1 MNELVYL
8 KNDEAVCDSLQ
19 VAEKFGK
26 EHKNVLQSID
36 NLIAE
41 NSAVKIMFKISS
53 YKSGNGQSYRKF
65 YMNRDGF
72 SLLAMGF
79 TGKEALEWK
88 LQYIR
93 AFNQIESFIRE
104 KSTQM
109 WVETRKAGKLTRKR
123 YSAYGRSTKECAE
136 NELRIR
142 EEIKAGLYNS
152 NKNITLDAYF
162 DEWEKSRRGTIKDS
176 SIKINRSKYNNH
188 IKPVLGKIKVQKIEK
203 RAVVKLQQDLS
214 KKLSASM
221 TNGVIVL
228 LKTVL
233 NAAVDDEIL
242 MKNPAASVK
251 PLRKDDRPK
260 ASETIHRAL
269 TREEQQ
275 AFMQEAKTEWLYEF
289 FCFSLCTGMR
299 LNEITAL
306 KWQDIDYINNVIRVN
321 KTVSWKEGGGIEETL
336 PKSDTSNR
344 DIPMNDT
351 IKKILQM
358 QKTKMSMVYGE
369 IHARKMDS
377 NIFIGSN
384 GTKAIASSTVSSAID
399 NVLKRL
405 RQQGIEIERFTH
417 HAFRDTFATRY
428 IEEGGNMQTLQKIL
442 GHSSLAMTAD
452 LYAHVLPNT
461 KQQEMQQIENGFIGV
476 AVL

>member
-1 MNELVYL
+1 MARIPSGMRKKENGLF
-8 KNDEAVCDSLQ
+8 
-19 VAEKFGK
+19 EKRFT
-26 EHKNVLQSID
+26 V
-36 NLIAE
+36 
-41 NSAVKIMFKISS
+41 
-53 YKSGNGQSYRKF
+53 
-65 YMNRDGF
+65 DG
-72 SLLAMGF
+72 
-79 TGKEALEWK
+79 
-88 LQYIR
+88 
-93 AFNQIESFIRE
+93 
-104 KSTQM
+104 
-109 WVETRKAGKLTRKR
+109 KR
-123 YSAYGRSTKECAE
+123 YSAYGHNVKECAE
-136 NELRIR
+136 NEARIR

-162 DEWEKSRRGTIKDS
+162 EEWEKSRIGVIKDS
-176 SIKINRSKYNNH
+176 SLKINRSKYNNH
-188 IKPVLGKIKVQKIEK
+188 IKPVLGKTKIQKIEK
-203 RAVVKLQQDLS
+203 QCEVVKLQQDLS

-221 TNGVIVL
+221 TNGVIVV

-233 NAAVDDEIL
+233 NAAIDDEIIV
-242 MKNPAASVK
+242 KNPAASVK
-251 PLRKDDRPK
+251 PLRMDDRPK

-275 AFMQEAKTEWLYEF
+275 AFIQEAKQEWLYEF

-299 LNEITAL
+299 LNEIVAL
-306 KWQDIDYINNVIRVN
+306 KWQDIDYINNVIHVT
-321 KTVSWKEGGGIEETL
+321 KTVSWKQGGGITETS
-336 PKSDTSNR
+336 PKSETSKR

-351 IKKILQM
+351 IKKVLQM
-358 QKTKMSMVYGE
+358 QRKKMAMIYGE
-369 IHARKMDS
+369 IVARKMDS

-384 GTKAIASSTVSSAID
+384 GSRAVASSTVAFSIN

-452 LYAHVLPNT
+452 LYAHVLPST
-461 KQQEMQQIENGFIGV
+461 KQQEMKQVENGFIGV

>member
-1 MNELVYL
+1 
-8 KNDEAVCDSLQ
+8 
-19 VAEKFGK
+19 
-26 EHKNVLQSID
+26 
-36 NLIAE
+36 
-41 NSAVKIMFKISS
+41 
-53 YKSGNGQSYRKF
+53 
-65 YMNRDGF
+65 
-72 SLLAMGF
+72 
-79 TGKEALEWK
+79 
-88 LQYIR
+88 
-93 AFNQIESFIRE
+93 
-104 KSTQM
+104 
-109 WVETRKAGKLTRKR
+109 
-123 YSAYGRSTKECAE
+123 
-136 NELRIR
+136 
-142 EEIKAGLYNS
+142 
-152 NKNITLDAYF
+152 
-162 DEWEKSRRGTIKDS
+162 
-176 SIKINRSKYNNH
+176 
-188 IKPVLGKIKVQKIEK
+188 
-203 RAVVKLQQDLS
+203 
-214 KKLSASM
+214 M

-384 GTKAIASSTVSSAID
+384 GAKVIASSTVSSAID

>member
-1 MNELVYL
+1 MADGSIIIDTRIDTGGVSKGMNAVKAGVTRISAQVSKMGDSAKSSFQRQITAITDLYQNYEKQERKVSELKSKLEELSKVKIETEEYKKL
-8 KNDEAVCDSLQ
+8 KDDMKALEDEF
-19 VAEKFGK
+19 EKIEAKQREWLDMGF
-26 EHKNVLQSID
+26 SID
-36 NLIAE
+36 
-41 NSAVKIMFKISS
+41 SAPLKELDKQMDGIWADIDRL
-53 YKSGNGQSYRKF
+53 QRKQKE
-65 YMNRDGF
+65 MQ
-72 SLLAMGF
+72 A
-79 TGKEALEWK
+79 TG
-88 LQYIR
+88 R
-93 AFNQIESFIRE
+93 AY
-104 KSTQM
+104 
-109 WVETRKAGKLTRKR
+109 V
-123 YSAYGRSTKECAE
+123 
-136 NELRIR
+136 
-142 EEIKAGLYNS
+142 
-152 NKNITLDAYF
+152 DP
-162 DEWEKSRRGTIKDS
+162 

-188 IKPVLGKIKVQKIEK
+188 IRPVLGKIKVQKIEK

-384 GTKAIASSTVSSAID
+384 GAKAIASSTVSSAID

-428 IEEGGNMQTLQKIL
+428 VEEGGNMQTLQKIL

>member
-1 MNELVYL
+1 MARIPLGMRKKENGLF
-8 KNDEAVCDSLQ
+8 
-19 VAEKFGK
+19 EKRFT
-26 EHKNVLQSID
+26 V
-36 NLIAE
+36 
-41 NSAVKIMFKISS
+41 
-53 YKSGNGQSYRKF
+53 
-65 YMNRDGF
+65 DG
-72 SLLAMGF
+72 
-79 TGKEALEWK
+79 
-88 LQYIR
+88 
-93 AFNQIESFIRE
+93 
-104 KSTQM
+104 
-109 WVETRKAGKLTRKR
+109 KR
-123 YSAYGRSTKECAE
+123 YSAYGHNVKECAE
-136 NELRIR
+136 NEARIR

-162 DEWEKSRRGTIKDS
+162 EEWEKSRIGVIKDS
-176 SIKINRSKYNNH
+176 SLKINRSKYNNH
-188 IKPVLGKIKVQKIEK
+188 IKPVLGKTKIQKIEK
-203 RAVVKLQQDLS
+203 REVVKLQQDLS

-221 TNGVIVL
+221 TNGVIVV

-233 NAAVDDEIL
+233 NAAIDDEIIV
-242 MKNPAASVK
+242 KNPAASVK
-251 PLRKDDRPK
+251 PLRMDDRPK

-275 AFMQEAKTEWLYEF
+275 AFIQEAKQEWLYEF

-299 LNEITAL
+299 LNEIVAL
-306 KWQDIDYINNVIRVN
+306 KWQDIDYINNVIHVT
-321 KTVSWKEGGGIEETL
+321 KTVSWKQGGGITETS
-336 PKSDTSNR
+336 PKSETSKR

-351 IKKILQM
+351 IKKVLQM
-358 QKTKMSMVYGE
+358 QRKKMAMIYGE
-369 IHARKMDS
+369 IVARKMDS

-384 GTKAIASSTVSSAID
+384 GSRAVASSTVAFSIN

-452 LYAHVLPNT
+452 LYAHVLPST
-461 KQQEMQQIENGFIGV
+461 KQQEMKQVENGFIGV

>member
-1 MNELVYL
+1 MEKCNLTQVPCR
-8 KNDEAVCDSLQ
+8 KAIMDVVQANKDRRSLQ
-19 VAEKFGK
+19 HTYELAELFR
-26 EHKNVLQSID
+26 
-36 NLIAE
+36 IAC
-41 NSAVKIMFKISS
+41 
-53 YKSGNGQSYRKF
+53 SGNEAFMELSEEDQERF
-65 YMNRDGF
+65 WLITDALMMNDPED
-72 SLLAMGF
+72 L
-79 TGKEALEWK
+79 
-88 LQYIR
+88 
-93 AFNQIESFIRE
+93 
-104 KSTQM
+104 
-109 WVETRKAGKLTRKR
+109 KR
-123 YSAYGRSTKECAE
+123 VH
-136 NELRIR
+136 
-142 EEIKAGLYNS
+142 
-152 NKNITLDAYF
+152 
-162 DEWEKSRRGTIKDS
+162 